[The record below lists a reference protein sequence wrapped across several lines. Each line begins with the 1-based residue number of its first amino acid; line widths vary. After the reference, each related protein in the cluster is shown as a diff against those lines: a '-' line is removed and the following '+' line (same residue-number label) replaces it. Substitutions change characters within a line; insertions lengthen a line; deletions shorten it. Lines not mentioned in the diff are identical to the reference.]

1 MILKA
6 GITIRLFFYI
16 GDYIRNQRKGILSAP
31 IFMDDVG
38 CYGSED
44 KLIDCTYHTDTTEDE
59 HINDVWITCN
69 ANEQATQATFDA
81 TQATFDATS
90 SSANKESTEST
101 STISVVV
108 LAVVVIVLGISILVI
123 IFLIGYIVCRH
134 KRQSLSSGM

>member
-1 MILKA
+1 MLY
-6 GITIRLFFYI
+6 FCI

-44 KLIDCTYHTDTTEDE
+44 KLIDCSYHTDATKDE

-81 TQATFDATS
+81 TQATFDATEIVS

-101 STISVVV
+101 STISVVA

-123 IFLIGYIVCRH
+123 IFLIDYIVCRH